1 MKEKTKQRLGLAML
15 VIGTLMVFNG
25 IGSLDV
31 GLAILPHALCS
42 FAGVALVTLGA
53 LIGDFF
59 D

>member
-1 MKEKTKQRLGLAML
+1 MKQNRNEMVGGTML
-15 VIGTLMVFNG
+15 VVGTLMVFNG